1 MQFSQ
6 IFYSNTF
13 CATTDSEPTMT
24 NTMTRSAHG
33 SRYIHHRRGSGDSFN
48 EKYASSPL
56 ISQRALGAC
65 LPPLTRS
72 TSEGNLDLSGENDFQ
87 VFQRRHT
94 VSTVASSFLKQPS
107 LHSIGEMDTYNDD
120 DSDSLSFY
128 GDIVDVQKRNV
139 NHSSLRSA
147 SASIRSLPR
156 EIELLNEDGE
166 EDGFSML
173 SGDEECMRSNPAPSM
188 LDLQDSLRSID
199 TSILTLPREQELM
212 EDEKRFSFRREAV
225 AKKRVSFAS
234 SKMNTYCCQQRNWQS
249 WNDSSEEI
257 SQLRLNLLEMHKK
270 VESMAAL
277 IASMGV
283 NKMKDHPSPPRTS
296 SRKHFQKRENVAR
309 SA

>member
-1 MQFSQ
+1 MQSSQ
-6 IFYSNTF
+6 IFCSNTL
-13 CATTDSEPTMT
+13 CATTNSEPTMT

-56 ISQRALGAC
+56 ISQRTLGAS
-65 LPPLTRS
+65 LQPLTRS
-72 TSEGNLDLSGENDFQ
+72 TSESNLDFSEINDFH

-94 VSTVASSFLKQPS
+94 ASTVASSFLKQPS

-120 DSDSLSFY
+120 DDDSDSLSFC
-128 GDIVDVQKRNV
+128 GDIVEVQKRTL

-156 EIELLNEDGE
+156 EIELLDEDCE
-166 EDGFSML
+166 EDVFSML
-173 SGDEECMRSNPAPSM
+173 SGDEECIRSNPAPSM
-188 LDLQDSLRSID
+188 MDLQESLRSID

-212 EDEKRFSFRREAV
+212 EDEEGLRKGAS
-225 AKKRVSFAS
+225 AKKRVSFA
-234 SKMNTYCCQQRNWQS
+234 KRNTQQRNWQS

-257 SQLRLNLLEMHKK
+257 AQLQRNLMEMHQR

-277 IASMGV
+277 IASIGV
-283 NKMKDHPSPPRTS
+283 HKKKDHPSPPRTH
-296 SRKHFQKRENVAR
+296 SRKHLQKRENVAR